1 MKAIFALLITGVAS
15 CAHAQPSS
23 IMYSGQDLYTRM
35 TSNPVLAN
43 GYIAGVHDSQSGV
56 TICIPSNTVTL
67 GQMSDMV
74 KALLEKVPSERHLPA
89 DIFVQ
94 AALEN
99 RWPCKK
105 KGGGV

>member
-1 MKAIFALLITGVAS
+1 MKKLILLSMFCVS
-15 CAHAQPSS
+15 AHAQNGS

-35 TSNPVLAN
+35 TSNPALAN
-43 GYIAGVHDSQSGV
+43 GYIAGVHDAQSGV
-56 TICIPSNTVTL
+56 TICIPPNMVTL

-74 KALLEKVPSERHLPA
+74 KQMLERTPSERHLPA

-94 AALEN
+94 AALEQ
-99 RWPCKK
+99 RFPCKK

>member
-1 MKAIFALLITGVAS
+1 MKKLILLSLFCAT
-15 CAHAQPSS
+15 AHAQPSS
-23 IMYSGQDLYTRM
+23 IMYSGQDLYTRI

>member
-1 MKAIFALLITGVAS
+1 MKKLILSAAMLCGA
-15 CAHAQPSS
+15 AQAQSV
-23 IMYSGQDLYTRM
+23 MYSGQDLYTRL
-35 TSNPVLAN
+35 TSNPTIAN

-56 TICIPSNTVTL
+56 TICVPPNTVTL

-74 KALLEKVPSERHLPA
+74 KQLLERVPSERHLSA

-94 AALEN
+94 GALSV